1 MKKRLTCL
9 LLVLAMVLAMVP
21 AALAEEES
29 QLLASS
35 LTDYDTETS
44 EQKIAVSLFQ
54 DVYESNMTEAKS
66 LLSLISDVTFSLED
80 ECQFLSLGEVVRP
93 QETVTN
99 TEDSYWWVPMTFAPG
114 NENSALC
121 AAVTL
126 TTGEVLEI
134 RVECHT
140 SVRDESNIDC
150 SDPNTFPSTYAGENA
165 DETPEIDTMAELNE
179 LIQGLHLSK
188 SESAWTAVTLEEN
201 LSAYPDAGAVS
212 ECAITAMNWAV
223 GQGLINGLDGK
234 LAPQATATRAQTAA
248 ILTRYCKKD

>member
-35 LTDYDTETS
+35 LTDYDTEAS

-165 DETPEIDTMAELNE
+165 DETPEIDTMAELT
-179 LIQGLHLSK
+179 S
-188 SESAWTAVTLEEN
+188 
-201 LSAYPDAGAVS
+201 
-212 ECAITAMNWAV
+212 
-223 GQGLINGLDGK
+223 
-234 LAPQATATRAQTAA
+234 
-248 ILTRYCKKD
+248 